1 MRAQQSVVRKEK
13 YHSLLDIERLSS
25 EEITQLLKLARR
37 MQASRPRPLL
47 RDKVVS
53 LLFYEPST
61 RTRVSFE
68 VAAKRLG
75 AITTLITA
83 GASSIEKGESLLDTV
98 YTLCATGADALVL
111 RHPSAGAPELCAHF
125 LDIPVIN
132 AGDGMHEH
140 PSQALLD
147 AFTIM
152 RHGKNLRGLKIILV
166 GDILHSRVAR
176 SNVHL
181 LSKFGA
187 QITMCGPPE
196 LAPDI
201 GASLAK
207 GVHVTRH
214 LEEALRGTDVVMML
228 RVQKERLEGV
238 QLDMAEYIT
247 QYQLTAERLRLGKR
261 DVIVMHPGPVI
272 RGMEMTSEVADGAQS
287 VIREQVHN
295 GVAVRMAVFAHAFGV
310 AKK

>member
-1 MRAQQSVVRKEK
+1 VRMKGQQSAVRKKK

-25 EEITQLLKLARR
+25 EEITRLLKLARR
-37 MQASRPRPLL
+37 MQAGQPRPLL
-47 RDKVVS
+47 RNKAVA
-53 LLFYEPST
+53 LLFYEAST

-83 GASSIEKGESLLDTV
+83 SASSIEKGESLLDTV
-98 YTLCATGADALVL
+98 YTLRATGADALVI
-111 RHPSAGAPELCAHF
+111 RHPSAGAPELCDRH

-147 AFTIM
+147 AFTM
-152 RHGKNLRGLKIILV
+152 LRHRKNLRGLKIVLV
-166 GDILHSRVAR
+166 GDIQHSRVAR

-187 QITMCGPPE
+187 QITFCGPPQ

-201 GASLAK
+201 GATLAK

-214 LEEALRGTDVVMML
+214 LEEALRGADVIMML
-228 RVQKERLEGV
+228 RIQKERLEGM
-238 QLDMAEYIT
+238 QLDLSEYIAH
-247 QYQLTAERLRLGKR
+247 YQLTPERLRLAKR
-261 DVIVMHPGPVI
+261 DALVMHPGPVI
-272 RGMEMTSEVADGAQS
+272 RGMEMTSEVADGPQS

-295 GVAVRMAVFAHAFGV
+295 GVAVRMAVFAHAFGLG
-310 AKK
+310 